1 MAVRGFPVS
10 GEKGILVVEPSPG
23 HQKPRRTEQPPPPKG
38 PTLSPD
44 EKMDES
50 LLLSEDDQSLPEAE
64 SLPLV
69 SSEVVGRP
77 KDTAKR
83 KTIPRVEA
91 PKAP

>member
-50 LLLSEDDQSLPEAE
+50 LPLSEDDQSLPEAE

-69 SSEVVGRP
+69 SSE
-77 KDTAKR
+77 D
-83 KTIPRVEA
+83 VEGEFFETNGA
-91 PKAP
+91 H